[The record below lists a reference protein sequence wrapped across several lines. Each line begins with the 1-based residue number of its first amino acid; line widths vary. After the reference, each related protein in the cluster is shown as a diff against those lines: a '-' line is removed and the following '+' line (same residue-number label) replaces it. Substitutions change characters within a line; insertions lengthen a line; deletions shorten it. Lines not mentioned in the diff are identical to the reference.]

1 MYTLHAIVFM
11 YYTDVEV
18 VYCVVIPCSEET
30 KGGVMVVK
38 VVLSKDNNTKC
49 SDV

>member
-1 MYTLHAIVFM
+1 MVFM
-11 YYTDVEV
+11 YHTGEQV

-30 KGGVMVVK
+30 EEDGMVVK
-38 VVLSKDNNTKC
+38 VLLLNDSNTNC